1 MANQGV
7 IAKKYIKCPTPLCA
21 ACMYS
26 KAIKRRKPN
35 QTKNRDESRRATR
48 PGEIISVDQLESP
61 TGGFIAQIAGFL
73 TKKRYK
79 YATVYV
85 DQFSNRTF
93 VRLQKTS
100 TASETIEG
108 KKAFEYEARQL
119 GIRIEHYH
127 ADNGIF
133 KAKEWVQDCIDNEQG
148 LTFCGV
154 NAHHQNGV
162 AEKN

>member
-1 MANQGV
+1 
-7 IAKKYIKCPTPLCA
+7 
-21 ACMYS
+21 MYS

-93 VRLQKTS
+93 VRLQKAS
-100 TASETIEG
+100 TASKTIEG
-108 KKAFEYEARQL
+108 KKAF
-119 GIRIEHYH
+119 
-127 ADNGIF
+127 
-133 KAKEWVQDCIDNEQG
+133 
-148 LTFCGV
+148 
-154 NAHHQNGV
+154 
-162 AEKN
+162 